1 MDKLDLRKTHKDIY
15 AARREP
21 SLVEVPALMTLAI
34 EGEGDPDS
42 SPRFA
47 EATSALYSVAYT
59 LKFAMKK
66 GGGQD
71 WAVMPLEGDWYCD
84 DMASF
89 SMDRKEDWKWVLYI
103 VQPDFVTADDLGK
116 AVKASAAKEA
126 NPALG
131 GLSLVTLPA
140 HRAAQVL
147 HVGPYEA
154 EPPTI
159 ASLHAFIRAQGFS
172 LTGRHREVYLGDP
185 RRTAPEKLK
194 TIIRQ
199 PLR

>member
-1 MDKLDLRKTHKDIY
+1 MDKLDVRKTHKEIY
-15 AARREP
+15 VARREP
-21 SLVEVPALMTLAI
+21 SLVDVPALKALAV

-47 EATSALYSVAYT
+47 KATAALYSVAYT
-59 LKFAMKK
+59 LKYAMKK
-66 GGGQD
+66 ADGRD

-103 VQPDFVTADDLGK
+103 VQPDFVTADDFSR
-116 AVKASAAKEA
+116 AVEAAAAKEA

-140 HRAAQVL
+140 HRAAHVL

-159 ASLHAFIRAQGFS
+159 AKLHEYIKEEGFALS
-172 LTGRHREVYLGDP
+172 GRHREVYLGDP
-185 RRTAPEKLK
+185 RRTAPERLK